1 MVTPIL
7 QRSFV
12 AAGLTLQTEVLETA
26 HKVIAR
32 VLHADREIFAVSLD
46 RKFADS
52 LHGRTLL
59 GAARDWMSPL
69 GRTFPAL
76 RPTTA
81 TGTRLCGNRLIW

>member
-12 AAGLTLQTEVLETA
+12 AAGLTLQTEVLETP

-32 VLHADREIFAVSLD
+32 VLHADREILAVSLD

-52 LHGRTLL
+52 RQGRTLL
-59 GAARDWMSPL
+59 GAGSATEWLADQAEQPFMQAKVD
-69 GRTFPAL
+69 GR
-76 RPTTA
+76 
-81 TGTRLCGNRLIW
+81 